1 MSNLSKKYNI
11 SIRSIYNYLNNKPK
25 NHPEKIS
32 HKLNDN
38 TIDSLRLDYINGIDI
53 NYLCG
58 KYNISLTTAYKYT
71 KDLRP
76 IINKKLSNDDIENM
90 RREYLNEGKTANELA
105 NKYGICKCTVY
116 NYTRGLLDRSTY
128 KISDNIIKSIR
139 EDYKNNIRIKDIC
152 DKYSIS
158 RSTAYKYIK
167 LIEGEK

>member
-1 MSNLSKKYNI
+1 
-11 SIRSIYNYLNNKPK
+11 
-25 NHPEKIS
+25 
-32 HKLNDN
+32 
-38 TIDSLRLDYINGIDI
+38 
-53 NYLCG
+53 
-58 KYNISLTTAYKYT
+58 
-71 KDLRP
+71 
-76 IINKKLSNDDIENM
+76 M